1 MGRQEKNARRAYHL
15 RCNHNAVPWSKLES
29 ACLEVCLCEF
39 ASRES
44 LTHDGVGML
53 MLMLMMLVW
62 QGELES

>member
-1 MGRQEKNARRAYHL
+1 M
-15 RCNHNAVPWSKLES
+15 
-29 ACLEVCLCEF
+29 CEF
-39 ASRES
+39 DTRES